1 MKETSKIIIQVE
13 SEFHK
18 MLKMKALEKDMTL
31 KELIIKAV
39 KEFLEK
45 DLKNEKENNQ
55 FLFMKDV
62 IAKIK
67 TDILQWRIEG
77 YKSEFTEIKEILNFQ
92 KT

>member
-45 DLKNEKENNQ
+45 DSKNEK
-55 FLFMKDV
+55 K
-62 IAKIK
+62 
-67 TDILQWRIEG
+67 
-77 YKSEFTEIKEILNFQ
+77 
-92 KT
+92 

>member
-45 DLKNEKENNQ
+45 DLESEKENN
-55 FLFMKDV
+55 
-62 IAKIK
+62 
-67 TDILQWRIEG
+67 
-77 YKSEFTEIKEILNFQ
+77 
-92 KT
+92 

>member
-31 KELIIKAV
+31 KELIIKAI

-45 DLKNEKENNQ
+45 DKNSKNEESN
-55 FLFMKDV
+55 
-62 IAKIK
+62 
-67 TDILQWRIEG
+67 
-77 YKSEFTEIKEILNFQ
+77 
-92 KT
+92 

>member
-45 DLKNEKENNQ
+45 DLKNEKENN
-55 FLFMKDV
+55 
-62 IAKIK
+62 
-67 TDILQWRIEG
+67 
-77 YKSEFTEIKEILNFQ
+77 
-92 KT
+92 

>member
-31 KELIIKAV
+31 KELIIKAI

-45 DLKNEKENNQ
+45 GLKNEKESN
-55 FLFMKDV
+55 
-62 IAKIK
+62 
-67 TDILQWRIEG
+67 
-77 YKSEFTEIKEILNFQ
+77 
-92 KT
+92 

>member
-45 DLKNEKENNQ
+45 DLKGEKEDN
-55 FLFMKDV
+55 
-62 IAKIK
+62 
-67 TDILQWRIEG
+67 
-77 YKSEFTEIKEILNFQ
+77 
-92 KT
+92 

>member
-45 DLKNEKENNQ
+45 DLE
-55 FLFMKDV
+55 D
-62 IAKIK
+62 
-67 TDILQWRIEG
+67 R
-77 YKSEFTEIKEILNFQ
+77 KEIN
-92 KT
+92 

>member
-13 SEFHK
+13 SDFHK

-45 DLKNEKENNQ
+45 DKSKKEGSNQLLYMSKEMQLFNNFIQ
-55 FLFMKDV
+55 
-62 IAKIK
+62 
-67 TDILQWRIEG
+67 
-77 YKSEFTEIKEILNFQ
+77 
-92 KT
+92 

>member
-1 MKETSKIIIQVE
+1 MNKMSKIVFEVE

-45 DLKNEKENNQ
+45 DLKSEKESN
-55 FLFMKDV
+55 
-62 IAKIK
+62 
-67 TDILQWRIEG
+67 
-77 YKSEFTEIKEILNFQ
+77 
-92 KT
+92 

>member
-45 DLKNEKENNQ
+45 EKQ
-55 FLFMKDV
+55 GQD
-62 IAKIK
+62 
-67 TDILQWRIEG
+67 D
-77 YKSEFTEIKEILNFQ
+77 KSN
-92 KT
+92 

>member
-31 KELIIKAV
+31 KEIIIKAV

-45 DLKNEKENNQ
+45 DLKNEKENN
-55 FLFMKDV
+55 
-62 IAKIK
+62 
-67 TDILQWRIEG
+67 
-77 YKSEFTEIKEILNFQ
+77 
-92 KT
+92 